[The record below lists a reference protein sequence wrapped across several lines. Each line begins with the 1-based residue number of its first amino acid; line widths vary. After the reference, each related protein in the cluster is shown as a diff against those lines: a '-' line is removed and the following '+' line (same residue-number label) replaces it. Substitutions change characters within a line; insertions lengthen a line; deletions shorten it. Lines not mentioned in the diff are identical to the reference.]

1 MRLSRV
7 FDHYD
12 EYKVQDA
19 FITIIQNAWLTE
31 CKAIKGLPLINT
43 FCTNRRITVGL
54 ARGGYEDNIQIMF
67 KREGEDH
74 KVRIILEYTNP
85 NPDALNYQ
93 KDKVEEWVT
102 EDSLPDLSIE
112 FEMVFHFLNSQYARY
127 ID

>member
-19 FITIIQNAWLTE
+19 FTTGIQNAWLTQ

-43 FCTNRRITVGL
+43 FYTNRRITVGL
-54 ARGGYEDNIQIMF
+54 ARGGYEDNVQIMF

-85 NPDALNYQ
+85 SPDALDYQ

-102 EDSLPDLSIE
+102 EDNLPDFTQELD
-112 FEMVFHFLNSQYARY
+112 MVFYFLNRQYEMAA
-127 ID
+127 